1 MRIVVTGGTG
11 FIGEPLV
18 RRLVS
23 RGHDVAV
30 ITRDPS
36 KVRAGRPLSWK
47 QTGDVASADVVINLA
62 GENVGGGRWTG
73 ERKRRIMQS
82 RVDATNALVEA
93 MNSRPDP
100 KRTFISASAIGYYG
114 LRGDETLDETAPS
127 GGGFLA
133 EVVRRWEELAMR
145 AEGAARL
152 VVLRFGVVLG
162 RNGGAIGK
170 MLLPFRLGLGGPL
183 GSGQQW
189 MSWVDREDVLRMI
202 EWAVDNPSARGV
214 YNVTAPNP
222 ARNRDFTRAL
232 GRAVHRPA
240 VLPAPAFALRLALG
254 EMADEMLLGG
264 QRVVPARAAAE
275 GFTFEYP
282 ELLGALEHALR
293 DPSPLRGS
301 G

>member
-30 ITRDPS
+30 ITRDPA

-47 QTGDVASADVVINLA
+47 QTGEVASADVVINLA
-62 GENVGGGRWTG
+62 GENVGGGRWT
-73 ERKRRIMQS
+73 EARKRRIMES
-82 RVDATNALVEA
+82 RAGATNALVEA
-93 MNSRPDP
+93 VNSRPDP
-100 KRTFISASAIGYYG
+100 NRTFISASAIGYYG
-114 LRGDETLDETAPS
+114 LRGDETLDETASS

-133 EVVRRWEELAMR
+133 EVVRRWEELAHR

-152 VVLRFGVVLG
+152 VILRFGVVLG
-162 RNGGAIGK
+162 RNGGAMGK

-202 EWAVDNPSARGV
+202 EWAIDQPSARGV

-232 GRAVHRPA
+232 GRALHRPA
-240 VLPAPAFALRLALG
+240 FMAAPAFALRLALG

-264 QRVVPARAAAE
+264 QRGCGR
-275 GFTFEYP
+275 
-282 ELLGALEHALR
+282 
-293 DPSPLRGS
+293 
-301 G
+301 